1 MAGNYIWGN
10 LNRSIND
17 PTLIDEAISES
28 INAHNDD
35 PDSHLGAG
43 QALESHRAAQIIDH
57 RAESV
62 VNDKIHQF
70 ARTYVAIVGSGVE
83 GDFDTIQ
90 SAIEYA
96 NNSGGGTVFVAPGTY
111 NLSGEIEMKASVNL
125 AAMDE
130 DSVTIIGGY
139 TAGNYIR
146 IVDDI
151 VNPQRQQFVENI
163 TFQTTGGGVFYNSSG
178 DISNDLVTIFNFCSF
193 TGGGKYIYNG
203 AGDLRFNDCFFECN
217 STAALSLNVNTSFLR
232 CNVARY
238 GTSSTARFIDC
249 AGWADTEKPFRFMQ
263 CVLDMSAATTVDYI
277 GGAGECFIDVESS
290 RFIGWSS
297 NNSKAFITNIKFSY
311 FTFKNNHNLTFI
323 SDGNEGVIIGNT
335 MIFYGTGRLDQVSEY
350 LIFIGNTITG
360 GYSGFPAATRMYGD
374 GLVYPYTIHNSATT
388 AMALA
393 TYQVAQLTPNSTRT
407 LTTTV
412 PLAGQYRTLV
422 IQTSGTASYTM
433 TFGSGFKAAGT
444 LATGTTTARRF
455 VISFV
460 SNGTSLVETGRTGSM
475 AQ

>member
-1 MAGNYIWGN
+1 MADSYIWGN
-10 LNRSIND
+10 LNRATND
-17 PTLIDEAISES
+17 PTLIDEAIGEALV
-28 INAHNDD
+28 AHNDD
-35 PDSHLGAG
+35 PDAHLGPG
-43 QALESHRAAQIIDH
+43 KALESHRAAEIIDH

-111 NLSGEIEMKASVNL
+111 YLSGQIEMKASVNL

-151 VNPQRQQFVENI
+151 MNPQRQQFVENI
-163 TFQTTGGGVFYNSSG
+163 TFQTTGGGVFYNSAG

-217 STAALSLNVNTSFLR
+217 SIAALSLSVNTMFLR
-232 CNVARY
+232 CNVARH
-238 GTSSTARFIDC
+238 GTSTTARFIDC
-249 AGWADTEKPFRFMQ
+249 IAWGDSTKPFRFMQ

-277 GGAGECFIDVESS
+277 GGAGECFIDVDSS

-297 NNSKAFITNIKFSY
+297 NNSKAFITNIKYSH
-311 FTFKNNHNLTFI
+311 FTFKNNHNLSFS
-323 SDGNEGVIIGNT
+323 SDGAEGVIIGNT
-335 MIFYGTGRLDQVSEY
+335 MVFFGTGRLDQVTTE
-350 LIFIGNTITG
+350 LVFIGNNIIG
-360 GYSGFPAATRMYGD
+360 SYAGFPAGTRVYGD
-374 GLVYPYTIHNSATT
+374 QRVQPYMIHYAATT

-393 TYQVAQLTPNSTRT
+393 TNQVAQLTPNSTRT
-407 LTTTV
+407 LSTTV

-422 IQTSGTASYTM
+422 IHTSGTTSYTL
-433 TFGSGFKAAGT
+433 TFGSGFKTAGT
-444 LATGTTTARRF
+444 LATGATTARKF

-460 SNGTSLVETGRTGSM
+460 SDGTNLVETGRTVAM